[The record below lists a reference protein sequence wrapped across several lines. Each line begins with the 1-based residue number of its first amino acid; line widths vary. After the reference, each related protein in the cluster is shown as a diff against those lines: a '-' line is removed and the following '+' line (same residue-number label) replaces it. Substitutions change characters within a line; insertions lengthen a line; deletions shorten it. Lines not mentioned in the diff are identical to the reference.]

1 MLETEPLMYQTE
13 ALPDEFRA
21 SIWGIKKHFFAE
33 RIVDTLQRQITRY
46 MAAGYTYLKK
56 TTLNT
61 YRYYYK
67 YINNKLYILKYIVR
81 FSYFLNLYNA
91 NRMC

>member
-1 MLETEPLMYQTE
+1 MYQTE
-13 ALPDEFRA
+13 ALPDGFRA
-21 SIWGIKKHFFAE
+21 SIWGIKKRLFPE
-33 RIVDTLQRQITRY
+33 RIVEQSPEADNSLYVRW
-46 MAAGYTYLKK
+46 LCLPKK
-56 TTLNT
+56 DPLNT

-81 FSYFLNLYNA
+81 FFNFLNLYIA

>member
-1 MLETEPLMYQTE
+1 MYQTE
-13 ALPDEFRA
+13 ALPDGFRA
-21 SIWGIKKHFFAE
+21 SIWGIKKHLFAE
-33 RIVDTLQRQITRY
+33 RIVEHSPEADNSLYGRW
-46 MAAGYTYLKK
+46 LHLSKK
-56 TTLNT
+56 ASLNT